1 MLLFTQKLTALFF
14 MKPFFYLFFKFKRSG
29 LENAKGL
36 SGPLLIIANHKFFLA
51 SFAVGA
57 TLPITSKILPI
68 KFMGEIKH
76 FNDWKLNL
84 LLRIGVIQLVYK
96 IFGVFPVVRGQGL
109 EIALRIPKKIIED
122 GGVVLMHPEGR
133 VVHEEGVAE
142 FKRGAPALCLTT
154 KVRVL
159 PMAFKLCRRD
169 KTWRKRYYV
178 KFGEAFTL
186 PEHIVTPE
194 QGAEYMKNVIEK
206 LYATLPAI

>member
-1 MLLFTQKLTALFF
+1 MALLI

-36 SGPLLIIANHKFFLA
+36 SGPLLIIANHKFFLD
-51 SFAVGA
+51 SFAMGA
-57 TLPITSKILPI
+57 ALPINSKILPI
-68 KFMGEIKH
+68 RFMGETKH
-76 FNDWKLNL
+76 FLNAMLNFL
-84 LLRIGVIQLVYK
+84 LKIGLIQLVYK

-133 VVHEEGVAE
+133 VVHEEGIAE

-154 KVRVL
+154 KARVL
-159 PMAFKLCRRD
+159 PIAFKLCRKD
-169 KTWRKRYYV
+169 KAWRKRYYV
-178 KFGEAFTL
+178 KFGKVLAL

-194 QGAEYMKNVIEK
+194 QGAEYMQNIIKN
-206 LYATLPAI
+206 LYKTLPAV